1 MEDSGLT
8 PSPSPTGRLCHSRSS
23 RRARLLGR
31 LCCWCFYRRLFG
43 SPFFPGV
50 LLGAGR
56 LRLCSFGPLLRPP
69 TLYSILN
76 CFSASRTEFSFG
88 LRCYRRG
95 CRRRFRL
102 SLDAGP
108 SPLLRLPHAATSG
121 SGEFPAL
128 PGGRVRR
135 GGGLSGATGQHG
147 AKFGN
152 LRVDM

>member
-1 MEDSGLT
+1 MSVGVECLLNPIQDGGEEWKIAIRPHRFPL
-8 PSPSPTGRLCHSRSS
+8 TGRLRHSRYSS
-23 RRARLLGR
+23 RAQPL
-31 LCCWCFYRRLFG
+31 RRLFG

-95 CRRRFRL
+95 WRRRRF
-102 SLDAGP
+102 GE
-108 SPLLRLPHAATSG
+108 G
-121 SGEFPAL
+121 SV
-128 PGGRVRR
+128 GG
-135 GGGLSGATGQHG
+135 
-147 AKFGN
+147 
-152 LRVDM
+152 